1 MNNTSPA
8 LREHSYFLA
17 LENSGYLAKSG
28 LSIFSTSD
36 LVPEKLQERI
46 IQIKQS

>member
-8 LREHSYFLA
+8 LREHSYLLA

-28 LSIFSTSD
+28 LSMFGTSD
-36 LVPEKLQERI
+36 LIPDNYKYWA
-46 IQIKQS
+46 S